1 VTEPQLDRRLL
12 RRTHETLAGDIS
24 LIASEFL
31 AGFQAIQKIDRPA
44 VSIFGSAR
52 IREGSATYESA
63 RAAGSAF
70 AEAGFAVVTG
80 GGPGVMEAANRGCR
94 EAGGLSVGFNIELPT
109 EQGLNAYCDIGL
121 TFRHF
126 YARKVMFVKAAEGF
140 VIFPGGFG
148 TQDELWEALTLMQ
161 TRKIGEFPVVLFD
174 SAYWADLLDW
184 IGDEMLANELISPQ
198 DLDLLMVTDDA
209 KEIVSMVVRHYDARV
224 AEGST

>member
-1 VTEPQLDRRLL
+1 MSEPQLDRRLL

-31 AGFQAIQKIDRPA
+31 AGFQAIQQIDRPA

-52 IREGSATYESA
+52 VREGSATYESA
-63 RAAGSAF
+63 RAAGGAF
-70 AEAGFAVVTG
+70 ADAGFAVVTG

-94 EAGGLSVGFNIELPT
+94 EAGGLSVGFNIELPH

-148 TQDELWEALTLMQ
+148 TQDELWEALTLIQ
-161 TRKIGEFPVVLFD
+161 TRKIGEFPVVLYE
-174 SAYWADLLDW
+174 SAYWADLLAW
-184 IGDEMLANELISPQ
+184 VGDEMLANGLISPE

-209 KEIVSMVVRHYDARV
+209 KEIVSMIVSHYDGRV
-224 AEGST
+224 AEGTT